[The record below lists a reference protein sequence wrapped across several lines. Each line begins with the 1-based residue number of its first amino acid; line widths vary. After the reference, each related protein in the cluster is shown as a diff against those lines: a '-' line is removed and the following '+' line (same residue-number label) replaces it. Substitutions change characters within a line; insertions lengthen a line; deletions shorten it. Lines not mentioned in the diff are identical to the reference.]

1 MSEDMLDNIPST
13 ELHDTGQNHGLP
25 VLQRARRHR
34 GRPRVGDIVGT
45 DVVGIKEGKDSA
57 KGEQVI
63 ELMEGH
69 LVDARMYLSYVLSLQ
84 LANKIEP
91 TFP

>member
-1 MSEDMLDNIPST
+1 MSTDNWTNIPST
-13 ELHDTGQNHGLP
+13 EFHDTGEDHGLP

-45 DVVGIKEGKDSA
+45 DVVGIEEGKDSA

-63 ELMEGH
+63 ELMQGH
-69 LVDARMYLSYVLSLQ
+69 LVGARMNIRSLVLTTC
-84 LANKIEP
+84 K
-91 TFP
+91 